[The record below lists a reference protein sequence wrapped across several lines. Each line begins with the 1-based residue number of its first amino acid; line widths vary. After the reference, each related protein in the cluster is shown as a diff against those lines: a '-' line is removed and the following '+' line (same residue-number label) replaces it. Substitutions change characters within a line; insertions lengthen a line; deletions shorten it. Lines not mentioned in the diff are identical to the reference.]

1 MRASLRATARAA
13 LLVAPLLTG
22 CASHNA
28 ELASAVPA
36 DLTAGDA
43 APIAA
48 AVTDLATRRVP
59 ASAGALH
66 VLAPVGDT
74 VLTPALLTSLRAAGY
89 TVADGGTNRLAY
101 QVTGLDRD
109 VLVRVDLNGA
119 RAARL
124 FTRSSRGLAAAGAFT
139 VREREPEG
147 AAR

>member
-1 MRASLRATARAA
+1 MRAPFRSTARAA
-13 LLVAPLLTG
+13 LLIAPLLAG
-22 CASHNA
+22 CASGGA
-28 ELASAVPA
+28 ELASTIPA

-48 AVTDLATRRVP
+48 AMTDLATRRVP
-59 ASAGALH
+59 ASSGALR
-66 VLAPVGDT
+66 VLAPTGDT

-89 TVADGGTNRLAY
+89 TVADSGTNRLAY

-109 VLVRVDLNGA
+109 VLVRMDLNGA

-124 FTRSSRGLAAAGAFT
+124 FTRSAQGLTAAGAFT
-139 VREREPEG
+139 VREIEG